1 MRFWA
6 TRDDLA
12 DRSVH
17 LWRTEPTKINGMW
30 HQGEWLGKLSA
41 CEFVQLFGTP
51 VSPGEKIAV
60 TLEKVA
66 VERRT

>member
-1 MRFWA
+1 MKFWA

-17 LWRTEPTKINGMW
+17 LWRTEPTKFNGMW
-30 HQGEWLGKLSA
+30 HQGERLGKLSA
-41 CEFVQLFGTP
+41 GEFASLFGAP
-51 VSPGEKIAV
+51 VLPGEKIAV

-66 VERRT
+66 VERKR